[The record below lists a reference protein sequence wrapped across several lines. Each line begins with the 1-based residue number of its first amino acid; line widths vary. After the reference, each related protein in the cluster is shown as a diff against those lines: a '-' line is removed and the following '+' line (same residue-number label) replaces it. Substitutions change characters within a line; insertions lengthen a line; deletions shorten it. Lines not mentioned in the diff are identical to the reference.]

1 MSDGSG
7 QHVIAMT
14 VTIRNAL
21 PLFLLVSCLLGKEPL
36 PDHLVRGMSSEIF
49 SERESAQTELMEW
62 SKTHSNS
69 ATPALLKLSES
80 DEDPEVRKRCL
91 VVLRALAEADY
102 LSDGQGYIGILMQ
115 EEMLEPGEENKV
127 PMGIRVLNVM
137 PGTPAENADLRAGD
151 MIIALD
157 GKGWKGVGAVT
168 EFGETIAGKKPL
180 MEVIFTVKRGGGD
193 PLDIKVKLGKRPI
206 DDLRAAR
213 GDLRLLEERAM
224 ERHFNEW
231 LRKQK
236 AK

>member
-1 MSDGSG
+1 
-7 QHVIAMT
+7 MT
-14 VTIRNAL
+14 VTIRRAL
-21 PLFLLVSCLLGKEPL
+21 PLFLLVSSLLGEEPL
-36 PDHLVRGMSSEIF
+36 PDHLVRGMSSEVF
-49 SERESAQTELMEW
+49 SERESAQADLMEW
-62 SKTHSNS
+62 SMKHPNA

-91 VVLRALAEADY
+91 AVLRAVATADY

-115 EEMLEPGEENKV
+115 EEMLEPGDENGV

-137 PGTPAENADLRAGD
+137 PGTPAEKADLRAGD
-151 MIIALD
+151 MIMALD

-168 EFGETIAGKKPL
+168 EFGESIAAKKPL
-180 MEVIFTVKRGGGD
+180 VEVIFTVQRAGGD
-193 PLDIKVKLGKRPI
+193 PMDIKVKLGKRPI
-206 DDLRAAR
+206 EDLRAAR